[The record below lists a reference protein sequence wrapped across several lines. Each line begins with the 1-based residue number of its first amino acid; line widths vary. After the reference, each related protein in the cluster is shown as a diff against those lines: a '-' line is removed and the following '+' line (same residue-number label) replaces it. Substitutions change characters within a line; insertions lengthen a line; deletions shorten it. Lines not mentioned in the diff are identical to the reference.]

1 MTEDTRQA
9 LLEEMFGHLAKAQ
22 AIVRVLAD
30 AQIEPVEPVETRPD
44 DEEQDGCEHPEDK
57 RRDTSTMGGGPTRE
71 MCLACGETLTNGRP
85 STDDASEET
94 G

>member
-30 AQIEPVEPVETRPD
+30 AQIEPVETRPD
-44 DEEQDGCEHPEDK
+44 DEEQDSCEHPEDK